1 MPFADCGEQNR
12 QLAHTVS
19 AAPGFPLRYP
29 EHKLMQTL
37 KLLPVLTLCL
47 AGSLANAD
55 NVNCSSLTNP
65 QARQECAQHK
75 TAANADC
82 SAISD
87 PQARREC
94 AERKQQNTVDCSK
107 LATAEA
113 RQQCARQK
121 AK

>member
-1 MPFADCGEQNR
+1 MLFNCGEQS
-12 QLAHTVS
+12 QTLAHTVC
-19 AAPGFPLRYP
+19 AAPGFPLHNS
-29 EHKLMQTL
+29 EHKIMQVL
-37 KLLPVLTLCL
+37 KLVPVLTLCL
-47 AGSLANAD
+47 AGSLAKAD

-87 PQARREC
+87 QQARKEC